1 MKQLTNLFFCLA
13 IIVLAS
19 SCSKDNPAPSTTT
32 SNTNTNTTTS
42 TINKYSGSASYGDLL
57 SFAFDA
63 TKKSYTIT
71 NETTKQL
78 SAGTY
83 EVEPTLKGVY
93 KVKDATSS
101 QTFYA
106 VELSKKFMAANMP
119 TGNTQ
124 NKIAVSV
131 TAEIDNTDNWKN
143 IEGDYTYIVFDDTQ
157 QEKNWGIV
165 KVKSDKTFYGF
176 EYSTN
181 TQAPEELD
189 NSNYNDGDYV
199 SGTFSI
205 NPTNKERLVVNVKDP
220 SAQSWTGFVYA
231 TSTDGVIV
239 LDRGEGKGFILAIK
253 DNSTSTLAKIAGTYA
268 YVTDNLT
275 GGNITINSKGAGSYI
290 SLSNGGKGSGTLS
303 DIQQCSYMKNLY
315 YGYDGDGNKLY
326 YCLINEILYF
336 ILFDSDSNFQFYGVG
351 GKVN

>member
-1 MKQLTNLFFCLA
+1 MKKLISNVLCFSIL
-13 IIVLAS
+13 VLAS

-32 SNTNTNTTTS
+32 TNTN
-42 TINKYSGSASYGDLL
+42 KYAGSASYGDLL

-71 NETTKQL
+71 NETTKQP

-93 KVKDATSS
+93 KVKAGTSS

-119 TGNTQ
+119 TGNDQ
-124 NKIAVSV
+124 NKIAVAV
-131 TAEIDNTDNWKN
+131 TAEIDNTNNWQN
-143 IEGDYTYIVFDDTQ
+143 IVGDYTYIVFDDTQ

-165 KVKSDKTFYGF
+165 RVKSDKTFYGF

-181 TQAPEELD
+181 TQAPEGLD
-189 NSNYNDGDYV
+189 ESNYEEGDYI

-205 NPTNKERLVVNVKDP
+205 NPTNKERLVVNVKNP
-220 SAQSWTGFVYA
+220 STQSWTGFVYA

-275 GGNITINSKGAGSYI
+275 GGNITINSKGSGSYI
-290 SLSNGGKGSGTLS
+290 SLSSGGKDTGTLS

-315 YGYDGDGNKLY
+315 YGYDGDDNKLY
-326 YCLINEILYF
+326 YCLVNEILYF

>member
-1 MKQLTNLFFCLA
+1 MKQSINLFLCLTL
-13 IIVLAS
+13 IIIAS
-19 SCSKDNPAPSTTT
+19 SCSKDNPSPSTTT
-32 SNTNTNTTTS
+32 SNT
-42 TINKYSGSASYGDLL
+42 NKYSGSASYGDLM

-71 NETTKQL
+71 NETNNKP

-83 EVEPTLKGVY
+83 DAEPTLKGVY
-93 KVKDATSS
+93 KVKADNSN

-119 TGNTQ
+119 TGNDQ
-124 NKIAVSV
+124 NKIAVAV
-131 TAEIDNTDNWKN
+131 TAEIDNTNNWQN
-143 IEGDYTYIVFDDTQ
+143 IQGDYTYIVIDDTQ
-157 QEKNWGIV
+157 QHKNWGIV
-165 KVKSDKTFYGF
+165 SVQSDKTFYGY
-176 EYSTN
+176 EYATD

-189 NSNYNDGDYV
+189 NSNYKDGDYV

-205 NPTNKERLVVNVKDP
+205 NPTNKERLVVNVKNP
-220 SAQSWTGFVYA
+220 GTQSWTGFVYA

-239 LDRGEGKGFILAIK
+239 LDRGVGKGFILAIK
-253 DNSTSTLAKIAGTYA
+253 DNSSSTLTKIAGTYA
-268 YVTDNLT
+268 YVTDILT
-275 GGNITINSKGAGSYI
+275 GGNITINSKGTGSYI
-290 SLSNGGKGSGTLS
+290 SLYNGTMGSGTLS
-303 DIQQCSYMKNLY
+303 DIQQCPYMPNLY

-336 ILFDSDSNFQFYGVG
+336 ILLDSDSNFKFYGVG

>member
-1 MKQLTNLFFCLA
+1 MKQLTNLLFCLA
-13 IIVLAS
+13 IIVLTS
-19 SCSKDNPAPSTTT
+19 SCSKDNPAPS
-32 SNTNTNTTTS
+32 TTTS

-71 NETTKQL
+71 NETTNK
-78 SAGTY
+78 SNSGTY
-83 EVEPTLKGVY
+83 EAEPTLKGVY

-131 TAEIDNTDNWKN
+131 TAEIDNTNNWTN
-143 IEGDYTYIVFDDTQ
+143 IQGDYTYIVVDETQ
-157 QEKNWGIV
+157 QYKNWGIV
-165 KVKSDKTFYGF
+165 RVQSDKTFYGY
-176 EYSTN
+176 EYTTN
-181 TQAPEELD
+181 TQAPEDLD

-205 NPTNKERLVVNVKDP
+205 NPTNKERLVVNVKKP
-220 SAQSWTGFVYA
+220 STQSWTGFVYA

-268 YVTDNLT
+268 YVTDDLT
-275 GGNITINSKGAGSYI
+275 GGNITINSNGSGSYI
-290 SLSNGGKGSGTLS
+290 SLYNGGKGSGTLS
-303 DIQQCSYMKNLY
+303 DIQPCSYMKNLY
-315 YGYDGDGNKLY
+315 YGYDGNGNKLY

-336 ILFDSDSNFQFYGVG
+336 ILFDSDSNFNFYGVG